1 MVNPFE
7 SSIKPGHRIVNQTYR
22 GVMERPIE
30 GLKRGG
36 GELGFAGV

>member
-22 GVMERPIE
+22 GVIE
-30 GLKRGG
+30 GLKRVGG
-36 GELGFAGV
+36 DLGFAGV